1 MTFRINWDWSYS
13 SSGVTLSCNPKA
25 LGFLRIPLRAREWMV
40 ETLGSLSMG
49 VSRPMPRRSLSSPAA
64 LFVKVIAQMRR
75 GTTPCSMSQRTRSV
89 STRVLPEPAP
99 AIRTAGL
106 PTGCSTAAVCSSF
119 SFIGRWACFLRNCL
133 LKPCNQSRDV
143 VACLQRHSAVN
154 DCLGLGSLFYQL
166 DHCFRSDFE
175 VVVTGVKRAV
185 RCDDHETVLVN
196 PHAVNVWLA

>member
-1 MTFRINWDWSYS
+1 MTFFINWNWSYS

-106 PTGCSTAAVCSSF
+106 PTGCSTAAFCSSLSGNATF
-119 SFIGRWACFLRNCL
+119 FV
-133 LKPCNQSRDV
+133 P
-143 VACLQRHSAVN
+143 
-154 DCLGLGSLFYQL
+154 
-166 DHCFRSDFE
+166 
-175 VVVTGVKRAV
+175 
-185 RCDDHETVLVN
+185 VLVRQYLGYVESVDV
-196 PHAVNVWLA
+196 PVVKVIRGTQGSTISLVPDVYLLDQYCDFGRGLAHAVDQSQLERHVVLCTE